1 MCWKGTKIQTFRGSS
16 LFLIGFVSYEGSA
29 DWTSATVVKNVNEN
43 LTSPP
48 FKRFESWFFT
58 TRSVWEIKLELELM
72 REDRLKTQNDT
83 VKSNRP
89 RGAGRYSW
97 EFVVGVFRLVLQILT
112 LLQTQKL
119 TFSTLV
125 HFQTWPLKSIP
136 AFRPVV
142 GRNCV
147 TIT

>member
-1 MCWKGTKIQTFRGSS
+1 MCWKGTKIQTVRGSS
-16 LFLIGFVSYEGSA
+16 LFLSGFGSYEGSA

-58 TRSVWEIKLELELM
+58 TRSVWEIKLELM
-72 REDRLKTQNDT
+72 REDRLKTRNDT

-89 RGAGRYSW
+89 RGTGGYFW

-125 HFQTWPLKSIP
+125 RFQTWPVKSIP

-142 GRNCV
+142 GRNYV